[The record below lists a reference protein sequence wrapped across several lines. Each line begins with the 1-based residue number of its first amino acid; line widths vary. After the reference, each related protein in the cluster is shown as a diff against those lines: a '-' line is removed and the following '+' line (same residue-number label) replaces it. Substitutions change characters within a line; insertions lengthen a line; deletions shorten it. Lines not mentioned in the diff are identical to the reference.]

1 MRQIVPLRDITPEEL
16 ASSDGSD
23 PSRPML
29 ISIRGVVYDVT
40 KGKDFY
46 GPGGECACACVCVCA
61 CRFLVPGGLV
71 GVDEKSLGA

>member
-1 MRQIVPLRDITPEEL
+1 MRDVTPEEL
-16 ASSDGSD
+16 AASDGSD

-46 GPGGECACACVCVCA
+46 GPGGEW
-61 CRFLVPGGLV
+61 GGAQR
-71 GVDEKSLGA
+71 GRGGRERDKQEGGRERAGGERG